1 MTSSFRRKPIAL
13 LLCYGI
19 AGALVGSY
27 AVEVQA
33 QAAPLRVDPTLL
45 GLPPVTPA
53 TAPAPASVPV
63 SKPKPAEPANA
74 DVRPVEAAV
83 VEARPVVIEPEE
95 SRTVKTAK
103 PVQSSASP
111 KVSAQEVPVRPMA
124 PQAAPVV
131 AAPVVAKPVPAPLA
145 AGRDLPV
152 LAAPPR
158 TPREEE
164 KPIAVAVP
172 PRQTAKAPEPLPS
185 APAAASVPPLPVSGV
200 VPAPAATPVPKT
212 PAPATQQTVA
222 AAAKPFVSTA
232 ASSGVAVSQLEPL
245 RVDPALLGQ
254 VPVPMVNVPL
264 PPAVSSTMSERVM
277 PASKRGQGALEPS
290 TSKSTSQ
297 VVSSASVPSQSAVS
311 SATSRQTK
319 SVPTQSQPTV
329 ASDSAK
335 NPSQAQAQPS
345 WWEYVWDPVANAY
358 NNGTLEFYLPFK
370 TYHSRSTYTQEQIDS
385 YQESPLGFGVG
396 RGLYNEKGNW
406 EGVLALAFQDSHSKP
421 SYTAGY
427 QWKSIWR
434 PAEDFRVGLGY
445 MAGLMARSDTA
456 NYVPFPVAF
465 PVASVAYKN
474 LNIEGAYVPKVGDR
488 GDVLFLWAKWELG
501 KPGEAIGTPARHAPQ
516 SSDEMVNTFFGSA
529 TPLAKQSVPYGPVL
543 DAGAGSGSGLAS
555 ASQAK
560 PPRVA
565 SAGPRDEEEV
575 PDALPAL
582 ALRSSQAMTPLP
594 KDSPVPRPVFLSA
607 LRMGGQVDRE
617 FVAEEEAELRKVG
630 TVVNADRLIYWP
642 VEDELEAEG
651 NVSLEQGDALVTG
664 PKMRLKLEEKVGF
677 FEQPI
682 YRVKQQ
688 TRAATQNTYTAGM
701 TEFRNEDYWNSGFAS
716 PRTLDIKPGQTTL
729 KESSGKGGNIMPE
742 VRGEADRIDFE
753 GENQMRLTNG
763 TYTTC
768 EPGNNDWYA
777 KASDLKLD
785 YDREVADGKDG
796 TVYFLD
802 MPIFYSPWLSF
813 SLNRE
818 RKSGFLAPSFGTGSD
833 SGIEFALPYY
843 WNIAPN
849 MDATITPRVMSKRGL
864 MLNNEVRYL
873 NTAFGGQYSGQA
885 TADYLPNDRM
895 RDGKDR
901 YGFSLNHVQTLPNG
915 FSGLINYN
923 KVSDNDYFTDLSSN
937 VSQTS
942 QVNLLQQ
949 GLLSYGGGWWSA
961 TANFQQYQT
970 LQPDPKNP
978 NLYPYEMMP
987 QFTVNA
993 RKPDFFMTDSSFFG
1007 QYTDFQ
1013 IGEHLQNGTIYPD
1026 GKRTVLYPQVSLPYV
1041 TPGWYVTPKI
1051 GVNYRN
1057 YSLSEQQTGTPGS
1070 ISVTLPIFSIDSG
1083 MTFERNSNWYGREYT
1098 QTLEPR
1104 LYYLNIPYE
1113 DQRMIPIFDTG
1124 RSDFNFAQIFS
1135 ENQFSGWDRIN
1146 NANQLTAALTTR
1158 LLEPSSGNEIARAMI
1173 GQRFYFTKNE
1183 VGLPTDASSENNE
1196 WEKSDVLAAF
1206 SGQVLPKV
1214 YVDSAIEY
1222 NLADSNV
1229 KRFSLGTRYQPEP
1242 GKVLNAAYR
1251 YNDDP
1256 NSPIDQIDLSG
1267 QWPLSARWS
1276 AVGRLNYSF
1285 KDDGSVNSTSS
1296 QGGRMIQSIAGLEY
1310 NGGCWVVRGV
1320 IQQLALT
1327 QDNTSTSFFIQLELN
1342 DFSSIGSNP
1351 LKLLQRNISGYS
1363 RINQPA
1369 ADFGLGY

>member
-74 DVRPVEAAV
+74 EVRPVEAAV

-111 KVSAQEVPVRPMA
+111 KVSAQEVPVRPLA
-124 PQAAPVV
+124 PQTAPVV

-164 KPIAVAVP
+164 KPIAVAAP

-185 APAAASVPPLPVSGV
+185 APAAASVPPLPVSGA
-200 VPAPAATPVPKT
+200 VPAPAVTPVQKT
-212 PAPATQQTVA
+212 PAPAAQQTVA

-264 PPAVSSTMSERVM
+264 PPAVSSTMSERVT
-277 PASKRGQGALEPS
+277 PASKRGQRALETESLKKPS
-290 TSKSTSQ
+290 Q
-297 VVSSASVPSQSAVS
+297 IVSSANVPSQPAVS
-311 SATSRQTK
+311 SATSGQTK

-406 EGVLALAFQDSHSKP
+406 EGVFALAFQDSHSKP

-488 GDVLFLWAKWELG
+488 GDLLFLWAKWELG

-873 NTAFGGQYSGQA
+873 NTAFGGQYSGRA

-895 RDGKDR
+895 SDGKDR

-915 FSGLINYN
+915 FSGLISYN
-923 KVSDNDYFTDLSSN
+923 KVSDDDYFTDLSSN

-993 RKPDFFMTDSSFFG
+993 RKPDLFMTDSAFFG
-1007 QYTDFQ
+1007 QYTDFR
-1013 IGEHLQNGTIYPD
+1013 ISEHLQNGTIYPD